1 MFDDVYLLDESEL
14 CFLMKLQDSDV
25 CSYFTVM
32 SSMVIRRRDHLI
44 QEMNLIYWLKILFFQ
59 EEVSSF
65 NSDAWSREHQG
76 SSGERER
83 GFVFCETLL
92 LLLCLLLLCL
102 LLFSLSWHQKA
113 QGTADLHVLLEE
125 VVRGKRTSVTYELFS
140 EHD

>member
-14 CFLMKLQDSDV
+14 FFLMKLQDSDV

-65 NSDAWSREHQG
+65 NSDVWSREHQG
-76 SSGERER
+76 SSGEREGLSSVR
-83 GFVFCETLL
+83 RYCCCCVYCCCVCCCS
-92 LLLCLLLLCL
+92 LCPGIRRLREQQT
-102 LLFSLSWHQKA
+102 FMF
-113 QGTADLHVLLEE
+113 
-125 VVRGKRTSVTYELFS
+125 Y
-140 EHD
+140 